1 MFRSGAR
8 GDGLCRRSLGLCQV
22 AAGCD
27 AIASMDIPR
36 SPYSGYRFPPEIISY
51 CVWLYFR
58 FSVSYRDVEEL
69 MAERGVTVTYESI
82 RAWCYK
88 FGRDYAKRIRARR
101 GQLGDRWH
109 LDEVHLKIDGRL
121 QYLWRAVDQDGSVL
135 DILVQPRRD
144 KMAAARFFKKLL
156 RGLRYVP
163 RVVVTDRLASY
174 IAPCAELLPNTVHRR
189 DKGLNNRA
197 ENSHQPT
204 RERER
209 RMRGF
214 KSAAHAQRFLSIF
227 GLVTDLFGVGRHLLS
242 ARNYRE
248 ALRRRFVEWRSI
260 VGEAA
265 PT

>member
-1 MFRSGAR
+1 MNA
-8 GDGLCRRSLGLCQV
+8 
-22 AAGCD
+22 
-27 AIASMDIPR
+27 PR
-36 SPYSGYRFPPEIISY
+36 SSYHGYRFPSEIISY

-58 FSVSYRDVEEL
+58 FSVSYRDIEEL

-88 FGRDYAKRIRARR
+88 FGQDYAKRIRARR

-109 LDEVHLKIDGRL
+109 LDEVYVKIDGRL

-135 DILVQPRRD
+135 DILVQPHRD
-144 KMAAARFFKKLL
+144 KKAAARFFKKLL
-156 RGLRYVP
+156 RGSRYAP

-197 ENSHQPT
+197 ENSHQST

-214 KSAAHAQRFLSIF
+214 KSAAHAQRFP
-227 GLVTDLFGVGRHLLS
+227 VDLWTGR
-242 ARNYRE
+242 
-248 ALRRRFVEWRSI
+248 RSI
-260 VGEAA
+260 RCRPSLAVGVELSHRFE
-265 PT
+265 PPVH

>member
-1 MFRSGAR
+1 MNIT
-8 GDGLCRRSLGLCQV
+8 RSLY
-22 AAGCD
+22 
-27 AIASMDIPR
+27 R
-36 SPYSGYRFPPEIISY
+36 GYRFPAEIISY

-58 FSVSYRDVEEL
+58 FSVSYRDIEEL

-88 FGRDYAKRIRARR
+88 FGQGYAKRIRARR
-101 GQLGDRWH
+101 GKLGDTWH
-109 LDEVHLKIDGRL
+109 LDEMYLKIDGRF

-144 KMAAARFFKKLL
+144 KEAAARFFKKLL
-156 RGLRYVP
+156 RGATHAP

-174 IAPCAELLPNTVHRR
+174 IAPCAELLPNTMHRR

-197 ENSHQPT
+197 ESSHQST

-214 KSAAHAQRFLSIF
+214 KSAAHAQRFRSIF
-227 GLVTDLFGVGRHLLS
+227 GLIADLFSVGRHLLS
-242 ARNYRE
+242 APNYR
-248 ALRRRFVEWRSI
+248 LLLSRWFIEWRTI
-260 VGEAA
+260 AGVPAGA
-265 PT
+265 